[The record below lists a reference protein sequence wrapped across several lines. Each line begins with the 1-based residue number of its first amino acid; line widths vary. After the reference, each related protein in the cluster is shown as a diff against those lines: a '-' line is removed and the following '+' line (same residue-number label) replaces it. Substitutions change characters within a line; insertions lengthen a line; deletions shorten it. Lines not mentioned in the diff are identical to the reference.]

1 MSSSFQE
8 IMDAINIVVKKSLA
22 NISRIDF
29 CVVKSHVSGDMY
41 IVTVAGTDHS
51 VKCYGGTPNINRQ
64 YPLFVPF
71 GNMSQAFI
79 IIGGSG
85 GGGYTPLDAYPIGS
99 VYISYNATNPAT
111 LFGGTWERKK
121 DVFFLAAGDTF
132 APNTSGGEATHTLT
146 TEEMPSHI
154 HQVHAF
160 PYAGSDT
167 NYYQI
172 SPTPGA
178 NVDSVTRWTGGVAT
192 PTGGGQAHNNMP
204 PYETVYAWKR
214 TA

>member
-1 MSSSFQE
+1 
-8 IMDAINIVVKKSLA
+8 MDAINIVVKKSLA

-41 IVTVAGTDHS
+41 IVTVAETDHS

-121 DVFFLAAGDTF
+121 DVFFLAAGDAF
-132 APNTSGGEATHTLT
+132 APNTSGGEATHVLT
-146 TEEMPSHI
+146 INEMPSHN
-154 HQVHAF
+154 HTS
-160 PYAGSDT
+160 AGVPMNT
-167 NYYQI
+167 
-172 SPTPGA
+172 SPTWASGYTRTAYAVTAENPYPN
-178 NVDSVTRWTGGVAT
+178 NVPNNT
-192 PTGGGQAHNNMP
+192 TGGGQAHNNMP